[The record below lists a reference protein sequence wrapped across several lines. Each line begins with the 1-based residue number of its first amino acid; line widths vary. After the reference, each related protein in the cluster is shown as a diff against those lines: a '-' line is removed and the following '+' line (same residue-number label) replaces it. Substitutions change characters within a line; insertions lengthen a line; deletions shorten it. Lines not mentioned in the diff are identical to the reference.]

1 MSSTQGMGM
10 TLPNFLII
18 GSAKGGTTS
27 LYSYLQQHPQVFMS
41 VPKEPTFFGNEGP
54 ELLYNGPYDEHRAY
68 HSKTITDLKNYTAI
82 FDNVKDEKAIGD
94 ASIFYIY
101 LPKAPEQIKKYVPKA
116 KMFAVLRNPADRAY
130 SAYLHTVRQGR
141 EPRSFEEALK
151 LEPERIQQKWNP
163 LWHFKA
169 MGFYYEQ
176 VKRFYDMFGREQ
188 VHIYLYEDLRNNPL
202 RLIKEVFEI
211 LEVDTS
217 FTPDTGRRFKESY
230 VPKIPAIERFL
241 NKTKYKAT
249 LSEAHLPGPIAWR
262 MKSVKKLIDRTA
274 ELNRKQ
280 PPRIP
285 AAIRMTLLDEYR
297 DDILRLG
304 DLLRRD
310 LTYWCN
316 PVPAES
322 ATAAR

>member
-1 MSSTQGMGM
+1 M

-18 GSAKGGTTS
+18 GSAKCGTTS

-68 HSKTITDLKNYTAI
+68 HSKTITDIETYKAL
-82 FDNVKDEKAIGD
+82 FDGVKDERAIGD
-94 ASIFYIY
+94 ASIFYAY

-141 EPRSFEEALK
+141 EHRSFEESLK
-151 LEPERIQQKWNP
+151 LEPERIHQNWNP

-176 VKRFYDMFGREQ
+176 VKRFFDIFGREQ
-188 VHIYLYEDLRNNPL
+188 VRVYLYEDLQKNPL
-202 RLIKEVFEI
+202 SLIKEVFER
-211 LEVDTS
+211 LEVDPS
-217 FTPDTGRRFKESY
+217 FVPDTTKRFKESY
-230 VPKIPAIERFL
+230 VPKIPSIERAL
-241 NKTKYKAT
+241 NKTKYKVL
-249 LSEAHLPGPIAWR
+249 LSEAYLPGPIAWR
-262 MKSVKKLIDRTA
+262 TKHVRSLIDLTA
-274 ELNRKQ
+274 DLNRARA
-280 PPRIP
+280 PRIP
-285 AAIRMTLLDEYR
+285 SATRIALLDEYR
-297 DDILRLG
+297 DDIFRLG

-310 LTYWCN
+310 LTHWCN
-316 PVPAES
+316 PVPAQV
-322 ATAAR
+322 TAVGK